1 MPFSDFPPV
10 LVVDDVPLV
19 AEVVVAT
26 LSKLGFREIDTAAD
40 GTGALSKLRAR
51 RYGLVISDWNMHPMT
66 GQELLRQVRS
76 DQSLRETPFIMMT
89 TQANSD
95 RFPAAR
101 QAGVNGCL
109 VKPFTPAKLREV
121 IVAVC
126 GNGQPGTIS
135 TAFL

>member
-1 MPFSDFPPV
+1 MPYSDFPPV
-10 LVVDDVPLV
+10 LVVDDVPMI

-26 LSKLGFREIDTAAD
+26 LGKLGFRDIDTAAD
-40 GTGALSKLRAR
+40 GTVALSKLHAR
-51 RYGLVISDWNMHPMT
+51 RYGLVISDLNMHPMT

-76 DQSLRETPFIMMT
+76 SAGLRETPFIMMT

-95 RFPAAR
+95 RFSAAR

-109 VKPFTPAKLREV
+109 IKPFTPAKLREV

-135 TAFL
+135 TALL